1 MKSQDWLTATEHQW
15 EKKAVHA
22 LNFAALSGSQEPK
35 LGASPFTR
43 NGRNHQKFGTGLFM
57 IACVH
62 PHPQMM
68 SIPAGTSLIIILHY
82 LVASGIQPTG
92 RRLSP

>member
-1 MKSQDWLTATEHQW
+1 MKSQDWLTATEQGG
-15 EKKAVHA
+15 EKAVRA

-35 LGASPFTR
+35 LGASAFTR
-43 NGRNHQKFGTGLFM
+43 KGRNHQKFGTGLF
-57 IACVH
+57 ITACVH
-62 PHPQMM
+62 AHPQMM

-82 LVASGIQPTG
+82 LLASGIQPTG